1 MKEFLKILRRFVPPY
16 KKYLFLNIFFNILAA
31 FLTLFSFALIIPILE
46 MLFMGDKG
54 VVYHYMDWTS
64 GSFKDVAI
72 NNFYYSAYYC
82 KIHLGPSVTLMLL
95 ASSTNDADGISR
107 LQQAKFIVE
116 KLFDR
121 MTNDKVG
128 LVVFAGDAY
137 VQMPI
142 TNDFSS
148 AKMFLNSLSTN
159 MVSNQGTAIGA
170 AIETSMGLFSNN
182 PKCQKSIVLIT
193 DAENHEDDAIA
204 AAKAAKDKG
213 VEIDVVGVGSSSP
226 MPIPMGGGTYMS
238 FNNQLVRTAFN
249 EQSAQEIA
257 KVGTGVYVS
266 GNNTSAVDILD
277 DQLKKA
283 KKTNMDKKVFSPA
296 DEQFPVFAWIA
307 LILLVTDIL
316 VSEKKI
322 SWLTKTNFFG
332 K

>member
-1 MKEFLKILRRFVPPY
+1 
-16 KKYLFLNIFFNILAA
+16 
-31 FLTLFSFALIIPILE
+31 
-46 MLFMGDKG
+46 
-54 VVYHYMDWTS
+54 
-64 GSFKDVAI
+64 
-72 NNFYYSAYYC
+72 
-82 KIHLGPSVTLMLL
+82 
-95 ASSTNDADGISR
+95 
-107 LQQAKFIVE
+107 
-116 KLFDR
+116 

-213 VEIDVVGVGSSSP
+213 IEIDVVGVGSSSP

>member
-1 MKEFLKILRRFVPPY
+1 
-16 KKYLFLNIFFNILAA
+16 
-31 FLTLFSFALIIPILE
+31 
-46 MLFMGDKG
+46 
-54 VVYHYMDWTS
+54 
-64 GSFKDVAI
+64 
-72 NNFYYSAYYC
+72 
-82 KIHLGPSVTLMLL
+82 
-95 ASSTNDADGISR
+95 
-107 LQQAKFIVE
+107 
-116 KLFDR
+116 
-121 MTNDKVG
+121 
-128 LVVFAGDAY
+128 
-137 VQMPI
+137 
-142 TNDFSS
+142 
-148 AKMFLNSLSTN
+148 
-159 MVSNQGTAIGA
+159 
-170 AIETSMGLFSNN
+170 
-182 PKCQKSIVLIT
+182 
-193 DAENHEDDAIA
+193 
-204 AAKAAKDKG
+204 
-213 VEIDVVGVGSSSP
+213 